1 MKRKLKNILAMLLA
15 VMLIFSATPAT
26 ASAAGRKPTPGKV
39 TLTQISSPAYNKI
52 NIKWN
57 RTSNATHY
65 KIYYKKAG
73 TSQWTSL
80 ATVSGSTTSYTHT
93 SSKSR
98 PVTPGQKYTYTVRG
112 YNSKYKTYGSY
123 DSRGLTTYTKP
134 ATVKLNRASLGSD
147 KKSVTVSWN
156 RAAGCNYYCV
166 FRKTPSTG
174 WKRLANVRDPYTV
187 YTDRNPVKGQTN
199 IYTVRGYYSPTKTY
213 GNYNTRGL
221 SVNVPKTRTPDK
233 PQKVTPGPVTLSK
246 ISAPAY
252 NKINIQWK
260 KASNATHYK
269 IYYKKSASSQWIGLA
284 TVSGNT
290 TSYTHTNSNKTPIIP
305 GQKYTYTVKGY
316 NSKYNTNGPYNSKG
330 LTISTKLDTVKLKN
344 AVLSKDQKCVTVS
357 WNGLPGNGF
366 YYIYRKTPS
375 TGWKQIGLTD
385 YRFNSYVDK
394 NPIKGQKN
402 IYTVRAYVVFSNTY
416 GGYDP
421 KGVSVNVPSKPTPHK
436 HSYTSSITRQPTC
449 SKEGIRTYKCS
460 CGHSYTESIPATRKH
475 VWEDLGTDI
484 WMDWSY
490 SLQENT
496 GPTKN
501 SFDVY
506 AANVCTGCGYYYG
519 MVDDDNFFL
528 RMDNHL
534 DNPNSEHCLG
544 GYTLL
549 TVYEVHHLLE
559 CKNCSINKCGE
570 FSHYEYIFT
579 WYGHND
585 HIKLEDWQ
593 IKELG
598 LPLDGTVKV
607 TL

>member
-1 MKRKLKNILAMLLA
+1 MKKKLENILAMFLT
-15 VMLIFSATPAT
+15 VILIFSMTPAT
-26 ASAAGRKPTPGKV
+26 ASAAPKKPTPGKV
-39 TLTQISSPAYNKI
+39 TLTQISSPAYNRI
-52 NIKWN
+52 NLKWQ

-65 KIYYKKAG
+65 KIYYKKTG
-73 TSQWTSL
+73 TSRWTGL
-80 ATVSGSTTSYTHT
+80 ATVGGNTTSYTHVP
-93 SSKSR
+93 SKSK
-98 PVTPGQKYTYTVRG
+98 PITVGQKYTYTVRG
-112 YNSKYKTYGSY
+112 YNSRYKTSGRY
-123 DSRGLTTYTKP
+123 DARGLTTSTKP
-134 ATVKLNRASLGSD
+134 STVKLNRAILASN

-156 RAAGCNYYCV
+156 RASGCNYYSV
-166 FRKTPSTG
+166 YRKTPSTG
-174 WKRLANVRDPYTV
+174 WKRLANIRTPQTTYV
-187 YTDRNPVKGQTN
+187 DRSPIKGQKN
-199 IYTVRGYYSPTKTY
+199 IYTVRGYYSPTKAY
-213 GNYNTRGL
+213 GNYNSKGL
-221 SVNVPKTRTPDK
+221 TVNVPKSGSTSK
-233 PQKVTPGPVTLSK
+233 PQKVTPGTVTLSK

-260 KASNATHYK
+260 KTSNATHYK
-269 IYYKKSASSQWIGLA
+269 IYYKKAGAKNWTGLA

-290 TSYTHTNSNKTPIIP
+290 TSYTHTSSSTKPIII
-305 GQKYTYTVKGY
+305 GQKYTYTVKAY
-316 NSKYNTNGPYNSKG
+316 NSRYHTNGRYNSTG
-330 LTISTKLDTVKLKN
+330 LTTSTKLSTIKLKN
-344 AVLSKDQKCVTVS
+344 AVLSKDQKSVTVS
-357 WNGLPGNGF
+357 WNKIPGCG
-366 YYIYRKTPS
+366 YYYVYRKTPS
-375 TGWKQIGLTD
+375 TGWKRIGYTGSQ
-385 YRFNSYVDK
+385 FTSYVDK

-402 IYTVRAYVVFSNTY
+402 MYTVRGYVVFTSTY

-421 KGVSVNVPSKPTPHK
+421 KGVSVHVPSKPTPHK
-436 HSYTSSITRQPTC
+436 HSYTASVTRQPTC

-484 WMDWSY
+484 RLDWSY

-501 SFDVY
+501 SFKVS
-506 AANVCTGCGYYYG
+506 AANFCTGCGYYYG
-519 MVDDDNFFL
+519 VDDDNFVL
-528 RMDNHL
+528 RYFDHL

-549 TVYEVHHLLE
+549 GIYEVHHLLE

-570 FSHYEYIFT
+570 FSHYQYTFT

-585 HIKLEDWQ
+585 KIKLKDWQ